1 MRENIGIY
9 IHIPFCKKKCF
20 YCDFVS
26 YENKENLIQEYI
38 DAVCLEILQ
47 NAEILSEY
55 NISTIYFGGGTPSLI
70 KVEYIE
76 KILNT
81 LKLFVTDEKEI
92 KEITIEVNPNS
103 ASLDKL
109 EKYHNLGINRLS
121 IGLQSTHDKIL
132 RNIGRLHTF
141 NDFKE
146 VLKNANTVGFKNISV
161 DLIYP
166 LPGLNLSGF
175 KETLNS
181 VIKLKD
187 EFNIKHISVY
197 NLEVHENTRLD
208 FLLKEGFVS
217 LCNED
222 EEYKMR
228 EELNKRLQDN
238 GFVKYEI
245 SNYAYPGFESKH
257 NLCYW
262 NQEKYIGFGVNA
274 SSFFNLKRYRNTSNI
289 DKYIDGIKNNKNI
302 VVETEELDKLSL
314 MKEYIIL
321 KLRLSKGVE
330 ISEFKQKFGTD
341 IFDIFNTE
349 FNSLKKDNLV
359 NITSKNISLTSR
371 GEEVANIV
379 WEMFVWENNVYI
391 KFLKLIS

>member
-38 DAVCLEILQ
+38 DTVCLEILQ

-92 KEITIEVNPNS
+92 KEITIEINPNS

-109 EKYHNLGINRLS
+109 EKYYNLGINRLS

-146 VLKNANTVGFKNISV
+146 VLKNANAVGFKNISV

-181 VIKLKD
+181 MIKLKD

-321 KLRLSKGVE
+321 KLRLSKGIE

-359 NITSKNISLTSR
+359 NITSKNISLTNR

-379 WEMFVWENNVYI
+379 WEMFV
-391 KFLKLIS
+391 

>member
-38 DAVCLEILQ
+38 DTVCLEILQ

-70 KVEYIE
+70 KAEYIE

-92 KEITIEVNPNS
+92 KEITIEINPNS

-109 EKYHNLGINRLS
+109 EKYYNLGINRLS

-146 VLKNANTVGFKNISV
+146 VLKNANAVGFKNISV

-274 SSFFNLKRYRNTSNI
+274 SSFFNLKRYRKTSNI

-359 NITSKNISLTSR
+359 NITSKNISLTNR

-379 WEMFVWENNVYI
+379 WEMFV
-391 KFLKLIS
+391 

>member
-38 DAVCLEILQ
+38 DTVCLEILQ

-92 KEITIEVNPNS
+92 KEITIEINPNS

-109 EKYHNLGINRLS
+109 EKYYNLGINRLS

-146 VLKNANTVGFKNISV
+146 VLKNANAVGFKNISV

-181 VIKLKD
+181 MIKLKD

-262 NQEKYIGFGVNA
+262 NQGKYIGFGVNA

-321 KLRLSKGVE
+321 KLRLSKGIE

-359 NITSKNISLTSR
+359 NITSKNISLTNR

-379 WEMFVWENNVYI
+379 WEMFV
-391 KFLKLIS
+391 

>member
-92 KEITIEVNPNS
+92 KEITIEINPNS

-109 EKYHNLGINRLS
+109 EKYYNLGINRLS

-146 VLKNANTVGFKNISV
+146 VLKNANAVGFKNISV

-166 LPGLNLSGF
+166 LPGLNLTGF

-181 VIKLKD
+181 MIKLKD

-349 FNSLKKDNLV
+349 FNFLKKDNLV
-359 NITSKNISLTSR
+359 NITSKNISLTNR

-379 WEMFVWENNVYI
+379 WEMFV
-391 KFLKLIS
+391 

>member
-38 DAVCLEILQ
+38 DTVCLEILQ

-92 KEITIEVNPNS
+92 KEITIEINPNS

-109 EKYHNLGINRLS
+109 EKYYNLGINRLS

-146 VLKNANTVGFKNISV
+146 VLKNANAVGFKNISV

-222 EEYKMR
+222 EEYKIHDDI
-228 EELNKRLQDN
+228 NKTFKDFV
-238 GFVKYEI
+238 FVKYEI

-359 NITSKNISLTSR
+359 NITSKNISLTNR

-379 WEMFVWENNVYI
+379 WEMFV
-391 KFLKLIS
+391 

>member
-26 YENKENLIQEYI
+26 YENKDNLIQEYI

-109 EKYHNLGINRLS
+109 EKYYNLGIDRLS

-146 VLKNANTVGFKNISV
+146 VLKNANAVGFKNISV

-321 KLRLSKGVE
+321 KLRLSTGVE
-330 ISEFKQKFGTD
+330 ISEFKQRFGTD

-349 FNSLKKDNLV
+349 FISLKKDNLV
-359 NITSKNISLTSR
+359 NITSKNISLTNR

-379 WEMFVWENNVYI
+379 WEMFV
-391 KFLKLIS
+391 

>member
-9 IHIPFCKKKCF
+9 IHIPFCMKKCF

-38 DAVCLEILQ
+38 DTVCLEILQ

-70 KVEYIE
+70 KAEYIE

-81 LKLFVTDEKEI
+81 LKLFVTNEKEI

-109 EKYHNLGINRLS
+109 EKYYNLGINRLS

-146 VLKNANTVGFKNISV
+146 VLKNANAVGFKNISV

-181 VIKLKD
+181 VIKLKY

-274 SSFFNLKRYRNTSNI
+274 SSFFNLKRYKNTSNI

-330 ISEFKQKFGTD
+330 ISEFKQRFGTD

-359 NITSKNISLTSR
+359 NITSKNISLTNR

-379 WEMFVWENNVYI
+379 WEMFV
-391 KFLKLIS
+391 

>member
-26 YENKENLIQEYI
+26 YENKENLIQEYM
-38 DAVCLEILQ
+38 DTVCLEILQ

-92 KEITIEVNPNS
+92 KEITIEINPNS

-109 EKYHNLGINRLS
+109 EKYYNLGINRLS

-146 VLKNANTVGFKNISV
+146 VLKNANAVGFKNISV

-197 NLEVHENTRLD
+197 NLEVHENTRLE

-359 NITSKNISLTSR
+359 NITSKNISLTNR

-379 WEMFVWENNVYI
+379 WEMFV
-391 KFLKLIS
+391 

>member
-92 KEITIEVNPNS
+92 KEITIEINPNS

-109 EKYHNLGINRLS
+109 GKYYNLGINRLS

-146 VLKNANTVGFKNISV
+146 VLKNANAVGFKNISV

-181 VIKLKD
+181 MIKLKD

-341 IFDIFNTE
+341 IFNTE

-359 NITSKNISLTSR
+359 NITSKNISLTNR

-379 WEMFVWENNVYI
+379 WEMFV
-391 KFLKLIS
+391 

>member
-92 KEITIEVNPNS
+92 KEITIEINPNS

-109 EKYHNLGINRLS
+109 GKYYNLGINRLS

-146 VLKNANTVGFKNISV
+146 VLKNANAVGFKNISV

-181 VIKLKD
+181 MIKLKD

-379 WEMFVWENNVYI
+379 WEMFV
-391 KFLKLIS
+391 

>member
-70 KVEYIE
+70 KAEYIE
-76 KILNT
+76 KILKT

-92 KEITIEVNPNS
+92 KEITIEINPNS

-109 EKYHNLGINRLS
+109 EKYYNLGINRLS

-146 VLKNANTVGFKNISV
+146 ALKNANAVGFKNISV

-359 NITSKNISLTSR
+359 NITSKNIFLTSR

>member
-70 KVEYIE
+70 KAEYIE

-81 LKLFVTDEKEI
+81 LKLFVKDEKEI
-92 KEITIEVNPNS
+92 KEITIEINPNS

-109 EKYHNLGINRLS
+109 EKYYNLGINRLS

-146 VLKNANTVGFKNISV
+146 VLKNANAVGFKNISV

-379 WEMFVWENNVYI
+379 WEMFV
-391 KFLKLIS
+391 

>member
-92 KEITIEVNPNS
+92 KEITIEINPNS

-109 EKYHNLGINRLS
+109 GKYYNLGINRLS

-146 VLKNANTVGFKNISV
+146 VLKNANVVGFKNISV

-181 VIKLKD
+181 MIKLKD

-359 NITSKNISLTSR
+359 NITSKNISLTNR

-379 WEMFVWENNVYI
+379 WEMFV
-391 KFLKLIS
+391 

>member
-38 DAVCLEILQ
+38 DTVCLEILQ

-92 KEITIEVNPNS
+92 KEITIEINPNS

-109 EKYHNLGINRLS
+109 EKYYNLGINRLS

-146 VLKNANTVGFKNISV
+146 VLKNANAVGFKNISV

-175 KETLNS
+175 RETLNS
-181 VIKLKD
+181 MIKLKD

-321 KLRLSKGVE
+321 KLRLSKGIE

-359 NITSKNISLTSR
+359 NITSKNISLTNR

-379 WEMFVWENNVYI
+379 WEMFV
-391 KFLKLIS
+391 

>member
-26 YENKENLIQEYI
+26 YENKENLIQEYM
-38 DAVCLEILQ
+38 DTVCLEILQ

-92 KEITIEVNPNS
+92 KEITIEINPNS

-109 EKYHNLGINRLS
+109 EKYYNLGINRLS

-146 VLKNANTVGFKNISV
+146 VLKNANAVGFKNISV

-181 VIKLKD
+181 MIKLKD

-359 NITSKNISLTSR
+359 NITSKNISLTNR

-379 WEMFVWENNVYI
+379 WEMFV
-391 KFLKLIS
+391 

>member
-26 YENKENLIQEYI
+26 YENKDNLIQEYI

-55 NISTIYFGGGTPSLI
+55 NISTVYFGGGTPSLI
-70 KVEYIE
+70 NVEYIE

-81 LKLFVTDEKEI
+81 LKLFVTNEKEI
-92 KEITIEVNPNS
+92 NEITIEVNPNS

-109 EKYHNLGINRLS
+109 EKYYNLGINRLS

-146 VLKNANTVGFKNISV
+146 VLKNANAVGFKNISV

-330 ISEFKQKFGTD
+330 ISEFKQRFGTD

-359 NITSKNISLTSR
+359 NITSKNISLTNR

-379 WEMFVWENNVYI
+379 WEMFV
-391 KFLKLIS
+391 

>member
-26 YENKENLIQEYI
+26 YENKDNLIQEYI

-109 EKYHNLGINRLS
+109 EKYYNLGINRLS

-146 VLKNANTVGFKNISV
+146 VLK
-161 DLIYP
+161 IY
-166 LPGLNLSGF
+166 L
-175 KETLNS
+175 
-181 VIKLKD
+181 
-187 EFNIKHISVY
+187 
-197 NLEVHENTRLD
+197 
-208 FLLKEGFVS
+208 
-217 LCNED
+217 
-222 EEYKMR
+222 
-228 EELNKRLQDN
+228 
-238 GFVKYEI
+238 
-245 SNYAYPGFESKH
+245 
-257 NLCYW
+257 
-262 NQEKYIGFGVNA
+262 
-274 SSFFNLKRYRNTSNI
+274 
-289 DKYIDGIKNNKNI
+289 
-302 VVETEELDKLSL
+302 
-314 MKEYIIL
+314 
-321 KLRLSKGVE
+321 
-330 ISEFKQKFGTD
+330 
-341 IFDIFNTE
+341 
-349 FNSLKKDNLV
+349 
-359 NITSKNISLTSR
+359 
-371 GEEVANIV
+371 
-379 WEMFVWENNVYI
+379 
-391 KFLKLIS
+391 

>member
-92 KEITIEVNPNS
+92 KEITIEINPNS

-109 EKYHNLGINRLS
+109 GKYYNLGINRLS

-146 VLKNANTVGFKNISV
+146 VLKNANAVGFKNISV

-379 WEMFVWENNVYI
+379 WEMFV
-391 KFLKLIS
+391 

>member
-38 DAVCLEILQ
+38 DTVCLEILQ

-92 KEITIEVNPNS
+92 KEITIEINPNS

-109 EKYHNLGINRLS
+109 EKYYNLGINRLS

-146 VLKNANTVGFKNISV
+146 VLKNANAVGFKNISV

-274 SSFFNLKRYRNTSNI
+274 SLFFNLKRYRNTSNI

-359 NITSKNISLTSR
+359 NITSKNISLTNR

-379 WEMFVWENNVYI
+379 WEMFV
-391 KFLKLIS
+391 

>member
-38 DAVCLEILQ
+38 DTVCLEILQ

-70 KVEYIE
+70 KAEYIE

-92 KEITIEVNPNS
+92 KEITIEINPNS

-109 EKYHNLGINRLS
+109 EKYYNLGINRLS

-146 VLKNANTVGFKNISV
+146 VLKNANAVGFKNISV

-274 SSFFNLKRYRNTSNI
+274 SSFFNLKRYRNTSNM

-359 NITSKNISLTSR
+359 NITSKNISLTNR

-379 WEMFVWENNVYI
+379 WEMFV
-391 KFLKLIS
+391 

>member
-38 DAVCLEILQ
+38 DTVCLEILQ

-70 KVEYIE
+70 KAEYIE

-92 KEITIEVNPNS
+92 KEITIEINPNS

-109 EKYHNLGINRLS
+109 EKYYNLGINRLS

-146 VLKNANTVGFKNISV
+146 VLKNANAVGFKNISV

-187 EFNIKHISVY
+187 KFNIKHISVY

-245 SNYAYPGFESKH
+245 SNYAYPGFESNH

-379 WEMFVWENNVYI
+379 WEMFV
-391 KFLKLIS
+391 

>member
-1 MRENIGIY
+1 MRKNIGIY

-70 KVEYIE
+70 KAEYIE

-109 EKYHNLGINRLS
+109 EKYYNLGINRLS

-146 VLKNANTVGFKNISV
+146 VLENANAVGFKNISV

-274 SSFFNLKRYRNTSNI
+274 SSFFNLKRYKNTSNI

-321 KLRLSKGVE
+321 KLRLPKGVD
-330 ISEFKQKFGTD
+330 ISEFKQRFGTD

-359 NITSKNISLTSR
+359 NITSKNISLTNR

-379 WEMFVWENNVYI
+379 WEMFV
-391 KFLKLIS
+391 

>member
-92 KEITIEVNPNS
+92 KEITIEINPNS

-109 EKYHNLGINRLS
+109 GKYYNLGINRLS

-146 VLKNANTVGFKNISV
+146 VLKNANAVGFKNISV

-166 LPGLNLSGF
+166 LSGLNLSGF

-181 VIKLKD
+181 MIKLKD

-359 NITSKNISLTSR
+359 NITSKNISLTNR

-379 WEMFVWENNVYI
+379 WEMFV
-391 KFLKLIS
+391 

>member
-70 KVEYIE
+70 KAEYIE

-81 LKLFVTDEKEI
+81 LKLFVTNEKEI
-92 KEITIEVNPNS
+92 NEITIEVNPNS

-109 EKYHNLGINRLS
+109 EKYYNLGINRLS

-146 VLKNANTVGFKNISV
+146 VLKNANAVGFKNISV

-166 LPGLNLSGF
+166 LPGLNLSSF

-330 ISEFKQKFGTD
+330 IYEFKQKFGTD

-359 NITSKNISLTSR
+359 NITSKNISLTNR

-379 WEMFVWENNVYI
+379 WEMFV
-391 KFLKLIS
+391 

>member
-70 KVEYIE
+70 KAEYIE

-92 KEITIEVNPNS
+92 KEITIEINPNS

-109 EKYHNLGINRLS
+109 EKYYNLGINRLS

-146 VLKNANTVGFKNISV
+146 VLKNANAVGFKNISV

-245 SNYAYPGFESKH
+245 SNYAYPEFESKH

-379 WEMFVWENNVYI
+379 WEMFV
-391 KFLKLIS
+391 

>member
-1 MRENIGIY
+1 M
-9 IHIPFCKKKCF
+9 
-20 YCDFVS
+20 
-26 YENKENLIQEYI
+26 
-38 DAVCLEILQ
+38 
-47 NAEILSEY
+47 
-55 NISTIYFGGGTPSLI
+55 
-70 KVEYIE
+70 
-76 KILNT
+76 
-81 LKLFVTDEKEI
+81 
-92 KEITIEVNPNS
+92 
-103 ASLDKL
+103 
-109 EKYHNLGINRLS
+109 
-121 IGLQSTHDKIL
+121 
-132 RNIGRLHTF
+132 
-141 NDFKE
+141 
-146 VLKNANTVGFKNISV
+146 
-161 DLIYP
+161 
-166 LPGLNLSGF
+166 
-175 KETLNS
+175 
-181 VIKLKD
+181 
-187 EFNIKHISVY
+187 
-197 NLEVHENTRLD
+197 EVHENTRLD

-302 VVETEELDKLSL
+302 VVETEELDQLSL

-359 NITSKNISLTSR
+359 NITSKNISLTNR

-379 WEMFVWENNVYI
+379 WEMFV
-391 KFLKLIS
+391 

>member
-38 DAVCLEILQ
+38 DTVCLEILQ

-92 KEITIEVNPNS
+92 KEITIEINPNS

-109 EKYHNLGINRLS
+109 EKYYNLGINRLS

-146 VLKNANTVGFKNISV
+146 VLKNANAVGFKNISV

-166 LPGLNLSGF
+166 LPGLNLSGI

-197 NLEVHENTRLD
+197 NLEVHENTRLE

-359 NITSKNISLTSR
+359 NITSKNISLTNR

-379 WEMFVWENNVYI
+379 WEMFV
-391 KFLKLIS
+391 